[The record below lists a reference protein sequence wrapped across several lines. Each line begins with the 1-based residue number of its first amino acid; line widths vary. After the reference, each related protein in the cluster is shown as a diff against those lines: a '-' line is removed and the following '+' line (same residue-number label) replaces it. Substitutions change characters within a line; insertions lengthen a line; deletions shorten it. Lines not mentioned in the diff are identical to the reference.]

1 MVMDMRKR
9 QITTRTRPLALAYVR
24 VSTAEQADG
33 GASLASQRET
43 LTAEAARREWDV
55 ELVGDEGLSAKTVQ
69 DRPGL
74 VAALARLDAGQADA
88 LMVVRVDRLS
98 RSVSDFAGLMARAKR
113 RTWSLVALDLGV
125 DTSTPAGDLMAN
137 VLASVAQYER
147 LVIGQRTREGMAQRK
162 TEGVHLGRRRSL
174 PMSVVAQIVSASRA
188 GQSLAGIARQLNKEG
203 VATAHGGA
211 QWHASTVRGVL
222 KSSTAKHLTGSLLD

>member
-1 MVMDMRKR
+1 MVAAMATRS
-9 QITTRTRPLALAYVR
+9 TATRTRPLALAYVR
-24 VSTAEQADG
+24 VSTTEQADE
-33 GASLASQRET
+33 GASLAAQREA
-43 LTAEAARREWDV
+43 LTTEATRRGWDV
-55 ELVGDEGLSAKTVQ
+55 EIVADEGFSASSVEK
-69 DRPGL
+69 RPGL

-88 LMVVRVDRLS
+88 LLSLRVDRLS
-98 RSVSDFAGLMARAKR
+98 RSVSDFAGLMTRAKR
-113 RTWSLVALDLGV
+113 KGWALVALDLGV

-162 TEGVHLGRRRSL
+162 AEGVHLGRRRSL
-174 PMSVVAQIVSASRA
+174 PMNVVAQIVSDHRA
-188 GQSLAGIARQLNKEG
+188 GLSLAGIARQLNERS

-222 KSSTAKHLTGSLLD
+222 KSSTAERLTSSLAG